1 MRGDVSVIRCVVMCA
16 SLKAFGGRSQLLR
29 GQSVSGEGSL
39 AQFIMNRDVRSA
51 WRRERS
57 EVRRI
62 INYYCEHVHLY
73 NLQILYLTRYC
84 WARKRT
90 PKFKNL
96 KGCRPRLEK
105 YIEAAAT

>member
-1 MRGDVSVIRCVVMCA
+1 M
-16 SLKAFGGRSQLLR
+16 LLR

-73 NLQILYLTRYC
+73 NLQILYLTRST
-84 WARKRT
+84 AGLVNEH
-90 PKFKNL
+90 PNL
-96 KGCRPRLEK
+96 K
-105 YIEAAAT
+105 T